1 MAEVGGLG
9 LSLCAD
15 LLEELK
21 ATQSA
26 SSSSSGTAPAAAATE
41 EEEAEKKA
49 AAGGGGGGGGG
60 GGASDAATEAAL
72 RRHEVF
78 ERHRVS
84 AELFNTDAAL
94 GEQRNANLLSVFF
107 SLACLV
113 KAIDDVPSQARDRQ
127 ALVKAQIQN
136 QTKRPVVLRVTFR

>member
-94 GEQRNANLLSVFF
+94 GEQRNANLLSV
-107 SLACLV
+107 SSHLLAL
-113 KAIDDVPSQARDRQ
+113 
-127 ALVKAQIQN
+127 
-136 QTKRPVVLRVTFR
+136 

>member
-41 EEEAEKKA
+41 EEEEAKKKA

-60 GGASDAATEAAL
+60 GGSGSDAATEAAL

-94 GEQRNANLLSVFF
+94 GEQRNANLLSV
-107 SLACLV
+107 SSHLLAL
-113 KAIDDVPSQARDRQ
+113 
-127 ALVKAQIQN
+127 
-136 QTKRPVVLRVTFR
+136 

>member
-41 EEEAEKKA
+41 EEEEAKKKA
-49 AAGGGGGGGGG
+49 APGGGGGGGGG

-127 ALVKAQIQN
+127 ALVKAQNQN
-136 QTKRPVVLRVTFR
+136 

>member
-26 SSSSSGTAPAAAATE
+26 SSSSSGSAPAAAGTE
-41 EEEAEKKA
+41 EQEAKKKA
-49 AAGGGGGGGGG
+49 AAGGGGG

-94 GEQRNANLLSVFF
+94 GEQRNATPLSV
-107 SLACLV
+107 SSHLLAL
-113 KAIDDVPSQARDRQ
+113 
-127 ALVKAQIQN
+127 
-136 QTKRPVVLRVTFR
+136 